1 MKNNSDKRVIK
12 QIILKEKGKE
22 NLQFKWQEQ
31 KLNQF
36 IKYKLLSTAEND
48 TDSTQKWFASL

>member
-12 QIILKEKGKE
+12 QIILKEEGKE

-48 TDSTQKWFASL
+48 TDSTQK